1 MIGAFHFADRMVAG
15 LEKFVALLAMI
26 GLTGLLV
33 AQVIFRY
40 LLGAPLF
47 FAEEVA
53 LLLLIVASFTGL
65 SLLVFERRMV
75 AVELLGQMLG
85 ARGRAALRWLMA
97 ALVLVLAVALACF
110 AWRYISVP
118 WVWSEQSATFPMPRA
133 VIQLYFAVQMILLS
147 MHQAIALFTSRT
159 GSQSVEVA
167 A

>member
-1 MIGAFHFADRMVAG
+1 
-15 LEKFVALLAMI
+15 MI

-40 LLGAPLF
+40 VLGAPLF

-85 ARGRAALRWLMA
+85 ARGQATLRWLMA
-97 ALVLVLAVALACF
+97 ALVLVLAVALASF

-118 WVWSEQSATFPMPRA
+118 WVWSEHSATFPMPRA

-147 MHQAIALFTSRT
+147 MHQAIALFIGRT

-167 A
+167 V